1 MIEVLV
7 SALIILIVA
16 GAVLS
21 LMTAT
26 TRSAADQRRKASA
39 FSVAQEDQA
48 RMRAM
53 RLSKLNRLEETREVT
68 LDGTTFTIASTGRFI
83 NNSTGTSSS
92 CDSSNSAADYAQIET
107 NVSWE
112 GGSKSTTLN
121 SVVAP
126 SSGSLNPNNGAL
138 LFTVLNGQLQKVSG
152 VGVSGTGAGTFSGTT
167 DSNGC
172 AAFFDLPVGNYTVT
186 TKAPGFVDADGNPS
200 PWTNTVGVETATTSP
215 VQLLYDQPGSIEAK
229 FKYKEGSVF
238 KAANADSVVV
248 YNAGMPSGAESFWSP
263 GKARVNALT
272 ATSLFPFKE
281 ADTVYPGYCETN
293 LPSEAAARGTVIVP
307 SNGTGFTEIQMPW
320 LNLKVVKGSSPATI
334 VSGAKIVITD
344 ENCVVSGS
352 KVKRAFVSNN
362 NGAMSLSGGS
372 SAAEPALPWGT
383 YTVCVQAT
391 IGSENR
397 RVKKEGLSIK
407 NLSGTSWEAN
417 LTTSG
422 SEGGSTKTC

>member
-21 LMTAT
+21 LMNAT
-26 TRSAADQRRKASA
+26 TRSAADQRQKASA

-48 RMRAM
+48 RMRSM
-53 RLSKLNRLEETREVT
+53 RLSKLNRLEETREVA
-68 LDGTTFTIASTGRFI
+68 LDGTTFTIVSTGRFV
-83 NNSTGTSSS
+83 NNSSGANSS
-92 CDSSNSAADYAQIET
+92 CESASSAADYAQIGST
-107 NVSWE
+107 VTWA
-112 GGSKSTTLN
+112 GGKSITLN
-121 SVVAP
+121 SIVAP

-138 LFTVLNGQLQKVSG
+138 LFTVLNGQNQKVSG
-152 VGVSGTGAGTFSGTT
+152 VAVSGTGAGTFSGTT

-200 PWTNTVGVETATTSP
+200 PWTKTVGVETATTSP

-229 FKYKEGSVF
+229 FKYKEGSLF
-238 KAANADSVVV
+238 KTANADSIVV

-263 GKARVNALT
+263 GKARVSAVT

-281 ADTVYPGYCETN
+281 SDTVYPGYCEAN
-293 LPSEAAARGTVIVP
+293 LPTEAAARGTVIVP
-307 SNGTGFTEIQMPW
+307 SNGTGVTEIQMPW
-320 LNLKVVKGSSPATI
+320 LNLKVLKGSSPATI
-334 VSGAKIVITD
+334 VSGAKIVVTD
-344 ENCVVSGS
+344 ENCIVSGS
-352 KVKRAFVSNN
+352 KVKREFLSNN
-362 NGAMSLSGGS
+362 NGAMSLTGGT

-391 IGSENR
+391 VGTENR
-397 RVKKEGLSIK
+397 RVKKEGLAIK
-407 NLSGTSWEAN
+407 NLSGTTWEAN

-422 SEGGSTKTC
+422 SEGGSSKTC